1 MDKTLSDTRLAKPF
15 MPMPKQKLFGSLS
28 LRIMLMF
35 VGIIGIVLASVI
47 LLISITL
54 RLYLTDEVDKSLIS
68 SGKIVANQTLE
79 RLVNDSGVQ
88 VIPSDFYFY
97 INLDYH
103 TPIEV
108 VQANV
113 NSLYGSPAHPESIVR
128 DLAKKS
134 SGPFTVP
141 GTQATIPW
149 RVLIVDLQYP
159 PSGLSS
165 GKVLIA
171 LPLGTV
177 NSTVNNVVQV
187 MIALAIVI
195 VLLGGFLSYLMV
207 QHALKG
213 VRAIEQVTHQV
224 AAGNLASR
232 VPAIAPDTEM
242 GALSVSINT
251 MLANIEHAFAVQQA
265 SEQKMRQFVSDASHE
280 LRTPLATVR
289 GYAELYRM
297 GGVPSEQMNHAFER
311 IESES
316 TRMGN
321 LVEDLLKLA
330 RLDEGRGLRFSP
342 VDLTLVATNAV
353 EDFLVR
359 APERKASVTDLDG
372 NDPEPLTIT
381 ADSDKIT
388 QVITNLLSNVLTHT
402 PPEAPVDVEVG
413 INPENPEE
421 AIVHVR
427 DHGPGVKPED
437 AKRLFERFYRTDSSR
452 SRDTGGSGLG
462 LAIVAATVAAHGG
475 KARVS
480 ETPGG
485 GLTVTLT
492 LPITPLSRD
501 KQHEL

>member
-1 MDKTLSDTRLAKPF
+1 
-15 MPMPKQKLFGSLS
+15 MPKQKLFGSLS

-35 VGIIGIVLASVI
+35 VGIIGVVLASVI
-47 LLISITL
+47 FLISLTL
-54 RLYLTDEVDKSLIS
+54 RLYLTEEVDKSLIS
-68 SGKIVANQTLE
+68 SGKIMASQTLD
-79 RLVNDSGVQ
+79 RLINDSEVQ

-97 INLDYH
+97 IDLKYH

-108 VQANV
+108 IQTNV
-113 NSLYGSPAHPESIVR
+113 LSLYGTPAHPASIME
-128 DLAKKS
+128 DLHARAS
-134 SGPFTVP
+134 TPFTVP
-141 GTQATIPW
+141 GSKTGTEW
-149 RVLIVDLQYP
+149 RVLVVPLQEQN
-159 PSGLSS
+159 SAVSS
-165 GKVLIA
+165 GEVLIA
-171 LPLGTV
+171 LPLVTV
-177 NSTVNNVVQV
+177 NSAVSNLVRV
-187 MIALAIVI
+187 MIFLAIII
-195 VLLGGFLSYLMV
+195 VLIGGLLSYLMV

-213 VRAIEQVTHQV
+213 VRAIERVTHQV

-242 GALSVSINT
+242 GALSISINA

-265 SEQKMRQFVSDASHE
+265 SEKKMRQFVSDASHE

-297 GGVPSEQMNHAFER
+297 GGVPSEQLNHAFER

-330 RLDEGRGLRFSP
+330 RLDEGRGLLFSE
-342 VDLTLVATNAV
+342 VDLTLIATNAV
-353 EDFLVR
+353 DDFLVR
-359 APERKASVTDLDG
+359 APEREASVTNLDG
-372 NDPEPLTIT
+372 SAPAPLIVT

-402 PPEAPVDVEVG
+402 PADTSVEVAVG
-413 INPENPEE
+413 IDPETPQE
-421 AIVHVR
+421 AIVQVR
-427 DHGPGVKPED
+427 DHGPGVKRED
-437 AKRLFERFYRTDSSR
+437 AEHLFERFYRTDSSR

-492 LPITPLSRD
+492 FPIA
-501 KQHEL
+501 KQP